1 MDGWRYEGGEMESYW
16 QRVHMESC
24 RERGYCQD
32 QAQQH
37 VCMRDECIFK
47 KDRVCACLG
56 VLKSWVIIR
65 NPTRE
70 RLVLRVVAVCVYF
83 NFEFDKILEGS
94 WWGKRIKKKK
104 SKNKELTCETSD
116 RFL

>member
-16 QRVHMESC
+16 QRVHMESR

-37 VCMRDECIFK
+37 VCMCECMFK

-65 NPTRE
+65 SPTRE

-83 NFEFDKILEGS
+83 NATLHQTERRGNKHFWFEFDKILEGS
-94 WWGKRIKKKK
+94 G
-104 SKNKELTCETSD
+104 
-116 RFL
+116 